1 MVGMLRELREPGVRD
16 GDAFMFLIP
25 FVNLESF
32 LGGLWDDVLHVLLAQ
47 GTQYPEE
54 ELALGELVG
63 ELLLGRQVL

>member
-16 GDAFMFLIP
+16 GDAFMLLVP
-25 FVNLESF
+25 FFNLESF
-32 LGGLWDDVLHVLLAQ
+32 LGGLRDDVLHVLLAQ

-63 ELLLGRQVL
+63 ELLLAGQVL